1 MELGA
6 GGTLALL
13 SGAGLSVTLLDLT
26 AGERATRGDPTT
38 RAREA
43 AAAAAALGARREGLS
58 LPDGGVSARDPHQ
71 LAAVV
76 DALRRHRPRLVLAM
90 HWADTHPD
98 HVEGGDL
105 VRRAVY
111 FSGLRNYPEPDSGP
125 FRPGRVLFAMGRRSF
140 EPTLI
145 VDVGA
150 VYAAKR
156 RALEAYRSQF
166 FRDADDPLVTPI
178 SDPGFLDRI
187 EARDRHYGGRAGAA
201 FGEPF
206 YEADPPVVRDPRT
219 LVPKTAP

>member
-1 MELGA
+1 
-6 GGTLALL
+6 
-13 SGAGLSVTLLDLT
+13 
-26 AGERATRGDPTT
+26 
-38 RAREA
+38 
-43 AAAAAALGARREGLS
+43 
-58 LPDGGVSARDPHQ
+58 
-71 LAAVV
+71 
-76 DALRRHRPRLVLAM
+76 
-90 HWADTHPD
+90 
-98 HVEGGDL
+98 
-105 VRRAVY
+105 
-111 FSGLRNYPEPDSGP
+111 
-125 FRPGRVLFAMGRRSF
+125 MGRRSF